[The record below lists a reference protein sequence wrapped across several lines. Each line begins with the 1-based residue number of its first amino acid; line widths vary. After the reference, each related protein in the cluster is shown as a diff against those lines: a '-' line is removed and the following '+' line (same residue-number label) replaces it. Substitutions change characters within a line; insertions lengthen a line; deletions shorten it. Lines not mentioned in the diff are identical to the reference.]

1 MLCPPVPASVVIRI
15 DSGLMLNHVV
25 FLFIVKSVYSLDSFG
40 LPHIHHGTEKADVWG
55 DVWVVHLRKG
65 IDASLF
71 AAEVG
76 YQNLGEILGFA
87 RHFLLHKVEH
97 DGIALARH
105 LTLGLLEDSRVI
117 WAEQQFDKI
126 RVKRGIYTR
135 KKITSGMPFTG
146 EKPHLLIL

>member
-15 DSGLMLNHVV
+15 DSRLMLNHVI
-25 FLFIVKSVYSLDSFG
+25 FLFTLKSVYSLDSFG

-71 AAEVG
+71 ATEVG
-76 YQNLGEILGFA
+76 YQNLGEILGFD

-126 RVKRGIYTR
+126 RVKRGIFKR
-135 KKITSGMPFTG
+135 NNIASGIQVAG
-146 EKPHLLIL
+146 KNLIL